1 MSDLQPACKAFQEH
15 VLQNDSTVLPAH
27 LKQRALSVYH
37 KHSSDLL
44 HATALLLA
52 DDDEALADA
61 ICVYFRP
68 YILELCAHL
77 LQVKLNDAHEVLS
90 QTFARVL
97 HTTTRVW
104 PLVKPYLESTK
115 SFFVQLASLSTSRQR
130 RAATTAKLFL
140 QVKPIE
146 CKVLWNWTPFFAL
159 CNSTDHVTQ
168 QNAKIAAS
176 ILLHMDNSTRNAFL
190 TPQAGTTHAS
200 SSTDSQH
207 LALPASWSHVM
218 SVAKSLPP
226 TLCNVC
232 GIVVPFKATSGAA
245 GPTYPPLIETTSTT
259 HALRSLAIAL
269 SVERAILVTGTDGCG
284 KTALIRDLARR
295 TGHTNLVELHLDDQM
310 DSKTLVGSY
319 VCTDIPGEFSWQP
332 GALTQA
338 VTEGRWV
345 VIEDIDRASMDV
357 LAALLPLLTTN
368 ELMVRGQ
375 AITASPGFQLLATSR
390 KSMAAMPKG
399 FPTSLWHH
407 IHLTPLSMDEIQL
420 VLVEGYPQLSAAV
433 VSQMLETFRVVSQ
446 ESSRGIRQSYGRQFS
461 LRDML
466 KWCRRLQTL
475 LGTIEAQHFLT
486 QERRESIVR
495 EAWDVFCMGIR
506 DPVQRVEAAVAVAN
520 LWQVPSEVVEH
531 QLVNHRPVFTSHHKE
546 VQVGRVHLSTMF
558 THQSA
563 TTGHQIPFVLTGH
576 SLRLMEQL
584 AATVATHEPTLLVGE
599 TGCGKTTLI
608 QYLAS
613 ALGQTLVVQNLN
625 VQSDSADLL
634 GGYKPVDMYQLAR
647 PLYMDFV
654 ALFGATF
661 PSSSN
666 AGFLQVIQKAF
677 DAKSF
682 KKMSQGMLKAV
693 KMADATTKKQKT
705 STTTTTTAHQWTAFQ
720 SDLSRFIR
728 QHQQVESSFAFAFV
742 EGQLVQ
748 AMKAGHWILLDEI
761 NLASADTLERLS
773 SVLEGEHSGL
783 SLTEK
788 GDVDLLKPHPNF
800 RVFAAMNPP
809 TDVGKKDL
817 PPSLRNR
824 FTQIY
829 VDECVCPRDLTLI
842 VNHQWKE
849 IANAPIADT
858 VEYSLRTLSRSL
870 LMTKTMLQ
878 KGYSVQRA
886 LYESFSMGF
895 ATQLDASS
903 RVLMVKSIRK
913 TFAPNLKQKELDHPP
928 PKPRKV
934 DDEFE
939 LISSYWVPQ
948 GTLEPFD
955 QAIADPV
962 TNLKKFVLTP
972 SVELNLRHVARS
984 VVIGKYPLLLQ
995 GPTSA
1000 GKTSLILYVAAR
1012 LGQKCVRINNHEHT
1026 DIQEYLGSY
1035 VSDKDGKLTFQ
1046 EGRVLVQAVRLG
1058 WWIILD
1064 ELNLAPSEVLEAL
1077 NRLLDDN
1084 RELFIPETQTTI
1096 QPHPR
1101 FMLFATQNPP
1111 GLYGGRKVLS
1121 RAFRNRFIELQVDE
1135 VPPKELQQILQER
1148 SALPPS
1154 YCSLLITIMLDLQR
1168 IRAQSSVF
1176 AGKAGFITTR
1186 DLLRWAQR
1194 QPTTKQKVA
1203 EEGYFLLA
1211 ERLRKDEDKLV
1222 VQQVLE
1228 KHCGATIDLVWGTP
1242 EHFAQVQTKLSAT
1255 DGKGNSSGLSSI
1267 SITSSLRRLFA
1278 LVGRCLQHQEPV
1290 LLVGDTGAGKTTVC
1304 QLYSLLFDQSLH
1316 ILNCHQHTETADFL
1330 GSLRPVRGKD
1340 AVLNQ
1345 LHTLLQQFTT
1355 LATSFDVDTSALDAV
1370 DTTNVMQLFP
1380 VLEPLLAK
1388 TQHIDDSSL
1397 QTVVQS
1403 LLKLKQRA
1411 IALFEWVDGP
1421 LVTSMKGGDLF
1432 LVDEINLA
1440 DDAVLE
1446 RLNSVLEPARGLVL
1460 AEKGDDAEHITAD
1473 PKWRILATMNPGGD
1487 FGKRELSPALRN
1499 RFTEIWVPSL
1509 SSASDLAIVV
1519 RDRLP
1524 ASSVHLAPSVLQF
1537 VQAFNGHFSLH
1548 GWKVTLRDLLSWL
1561 NFMHVSTLPP
1571 SMAYVQGAALSILD
1585 GLGLGSTQS
1594 LHAAT
1599 SARTTAYGLLLAS
1612 LPPPVPDVLPST
1624 QWETQDTICGVSP
1637 FFIPRG
1643 PQAPVPLPFSLAA
1656 PTTMK
1661 NLQRVLRALQVSR
1674 PILLEGSPG
1683 VGKTSLIHALAQLS
1697 GQTLVRINLSE
1708 QTDVADLFGSDLP
1721 STDPDATSPFTW
1733 CDGVFLRALKAGQW
1747 VLLDELNLAS
1757 QSVLEGLNACLDHRG
1772 TVYIPEIDKSFHC
1785 PSTFRVFAAQ
1795 NPLRQGGGR
1804 KGLPKSF
1811 LNRFTRVVVDTL
1823 ANEDLNIIATALYP
1837 SIDPSTIEKMIA
1849 FNALVHQDTMVQ
1861 GSYGR
1866 QGAPWEF
1873 NLRDVFRWCT
1883 LASALTT
1890 PSVTWYIPMLYTS
1903 RFRTVQDRVC
1913 LERRWRQVFGDTAT
1927 SDDVPPPLFHITPD
1941 SLQVGVAVLPR
1952 ASFSDLSSL
1961 PPLLTQWLEP
1971 TEALMHCVRLQ
1982 WPALLVGPSGSGK
1995 SAIVK
2000 LLASLTG
2007 HRLHELGLSSGTDA
2021 TELLG
2026 CFEQVD
2032 VQRRVQEV
2040 QTELSYA
2047 VQKLQQQCILQ
2058 QEFASVA
2065 QLADAEYAVLE
2076 RQRNWYA
2083 YLSTM
2088 LYICLFANI
2097 ISSRKGHKSELD
2109 PMTVTLLQQLL
2120 ALVVRVVDKHTAIV
2134 LPLSLDSIQEKLDS
2148 IKLLASTAG
2157 RSSCFEWVDGTL
2169 LQALEAG
2176 EWLLLDNVNFC
2187 SASVLDR
2194 LNSLLEINGELLV
2207 NECGVVN
2214 GTLRVVKPHPDFRI
2228 FLAMDAQFGEV
2239 SRAMR
2244 NRCIEIALLP
2254 PNVISTKSNLDMLS
2268 LIQSV
2273 SSIQFPLSIYHQF
2286 QTFHEDMM
2294 QQDRSISWRHAY
2306 NWSQLTQAYVDH
2318 GFATQQACQQAML
2331 DIFGIAID
2339 LVWPP
2344 EPHYAPPS
2352 LSTDVFVRDASAGMT
2367 RLQSRLALYLETP
2380 NMSNNAVLDVV
2391 QLLCGAAAAHWPKS
2405 LLLSNHESWTECAK
2419 TQHSDE
2425 LATAMHPWA
2434 IYRSGQHDGFASPLV
2449 QHAFAKYL
2457 ADESSLQ
2464 HTWNVLASHIKALN
2478 AAMPGLDIHSLY
2490 GNRPA
2495 REILRAEVLQHGD
2508 DTTKAL
2514 WVKVEAVLQ
2523 TLEMVESTWW
2533 HRYEEQTLLGI
2544 NSSGEKRSQFKK
2556 SKREVKPKAG
2566 HTVLNQSYQCF
2577 LHGSDAVDVD
2587 NDVVPVVYPFLSA
2600 LDTCV
2605 HEFVQRTLHHQ
2616 LTRHQ
2621 VSAVQSVLHLRFAWS
2636 HVLTT
2641 EEASVSF
2648 PWHSFLVG
2656 WKWLVKAWQAFGELC
2671 VTDLTTSVVHVH
2683 DMVERMEYAIAT
2695 CIGCARAKDTLWKRG
2710 GHRQL
2715 PPCLTTWTAISAVEK
2730 LAAAC
2735 SNVPSSV
2742 NQLSLV
2748 DLLCTNNS
2756 VFQFQPALVLS
2767 MPPSYVQ
2774 EVLHALT
2781 TYAWFIETSGQS
2793 FDTLKQLP
2801 DALRHQ
2807 LETIQAKYVANHSH
2821 LLVYLQ
2827 PQDDDDD
2834 VNQDATV
2841 LLLSEDE
2848 SPVIASWI
2856 QMQLAPLREFRV
2868 LELELH
2874 IVSTLATLLV
2884 ESDAE
2889 FAATVQSLV
2898 RNLEAFLTLQRQV
2911 HTRSAVTLVP
2921 HQDLLWRAHKYVQ
2934 DDGVVV
2940 VTAADHAEFRDV
2952 VAKHLNSA
2960 MVYFHERLWNSS
2972 VNSLDAISS
2981 RVYHTDADAVTL
2993 SKVGG
2998 FLRLFQAVETT
3009 LAMQYLE
3016 SSSKMPIVD
3025 VTVSTTKLKQAADH
3039 WAIAHQAP
3047 NLFGWSHDYLW
3058 SLVLATLYIFVPRSH
3073 QVYDLLASYRQESSE
3088 SIPTIVQQL
3097 QAASTDTRFTL
3108 SLPVLEA
3115 FLTLYHSYKE
3125 HALLRHGV
3133 SWTLVGLWR
3142 FGLLTPSSPLDPA
3155 LIPLIKRDF
3164 LLGRMAQWA
3173 VHHTVDACMTNLTPQ
3188 DYPVRDPQPLSD
3200 KIDTLQLMAI
3210 ERPCDKN
3217 LFGDLFQDIVR
3228 FATSI
3233 MTKKVVHWCQ
3243 HVDDDDKNAAQLVRE
3258 IKMFQQTTDSFVAR
3272 LQAKYTD
3279 YRDVVEPVVASVYHA
3294 KDGLSLVA
3302 HVLEAKATAHVQ
3314 TLARTVLCMPSP
3326 HTHHATAEVLLKH
3339 SDTLNEHH
3347 VSTVDRLTA
3356 ALNQVELHYRNQASL
3371 RPHAHHAM
3379 VDTAPAI
3386 FDAFLQLWSENQA
3399 KLERE
3404 KEQADALYK
3413 FKTRTLEIESEEQ
3426 LLEKEYRQQFPDFAK
3441 AFSDLLATDTL
3452 DGANPNSEDEK
3463 EPSPLPDHVVHFV
3476 AACHERLFVH
3486 TWATGTSLKS
3496 AWIKKYAL
3504 GFHLKPSLNSL
3515 LDAQL
3520 DTDTRGGHLVYTQH
3534 VLDEQA
3540 ACDTV
3545 PFLQLSASYVANI
3558 DFHRDPHVKE
3568 VVLVRK
3574 PLQRMMLRL
3583 QSLLIQWPDNA
3594 ILQKLLLVS
3603 NRLRQ
3608 MSNQVPLAQILVG
3621 VELLLK
3627 NAQEWQA
3634 IASKDVSIQE
3644 EMAALSALV
3653 VRWRKLELY
3662 SWPQLMVIKERSF
3675 QLEAR
3680 KAWFHLYSL
3689 LTAKPEIQEVGAVN
3703 LNWMVVPAP
3712 LESAWLDS
3720 WRYKLFDTMEGFLRS
3735 CTVGQFQTRL
3745 VLLYSFCSQLFAA
3758 HYAETS
3764 AETYRLACMMYH
3776 LYRYY
3781 AQHLTYN
3788 LHPMWARLPQPIQTK
3803 LDEFVKISKWDEQ
3816 TYYSL
3821 ALSAEKSH
3829 RKLMKFVRD
3838 YEEVLNMPM
3847 QAFLDRVIDGNI
3859 TSEKYDGIQAL
3870 QSTWIELKTRQD
3882 PIEVDDEDAED
3893 VEIPIWRVVAVPHVD
3908 KSATFDLPEALTQVA
3923 ESNALRW
3930 LLQLPSLSRKI
3941 HKFATHELLSDK
3953 TLRVNQQGRHLSEE
3967 LCTAVLLRIDS
3978 LKAETAPKGAKKK
3991 ALIDL
3996 LAELKNQG
4004 WSTLKTKTP
4013 PQQAHIQSLL
4023 ELEIPRV
4030 ESSLRL
4036 HASAHP
4042 STADDPLPIW
4052 AQADSY
4058 YYRYLAQLQALRY
4071 TVISGYNKDIS
4082 WSEVDKMSGYAENM
4096 LHSILQQRASL
4107 ESMAH
4112 THEGLLQHLHV
4123 LTQGPSPWIHAQET
4137 LKKWHAQQTEDL
4149 LQLLQWVDELRLA
4162 HPHHPLL
4169 ETSKGLLRQCGKD
4182 LKRTQLPQTSGVPT
4196 RPMDD
4201 GNFDTSTSYG
4211 FQDKSPSPIVGFSPE
4226 VLARDIQLLNPE
4238 PLLKNAREI
4247 ALICAHVRAVLVETS
4262 LTSITAPLAAVE
4274 QRNLE
4279 WVQSHQRDDADDV
4292 ESTTFTDDQVEF
4304 VTSFAQRLNG
4314 VVESVLVS
4322 IQKACD
4328 YVAHDGKV
4336 DETPT
4341 LQKCQDYL
4349 LQLVHSTRVNHLST
4363 QMDEL
4368 WQFLKNDMRSEW
4380 SHVYQSCVRW
4390 MQALL
4395 PSWKLVVAWHHQL
4408 LSDVVYVHK
4417 SMSKCDY
4424 VMIRIFRTL
4433 LSNGFC
4439 KAPEESEEKDGG
4451 GNMNFEDDVE
4461 GTGMGE
4467 GDGKKDVSDQIE
4479 DEEQLLGLK
4488 GDEPQEPPEK
4498 KKDEDQDKGLEMQND
4513 FDGAME
4519 DVPEDDDKDDDD
4531 KDEDDKEELDREMGE
4546 FDEDNIVD
4554 EKRWGEDSDDEDENI
4569 DKEKEKFDDQSK
4581 MDEGE
4586 ALEDE
4591 VRGKDGDEDEK
4602 DKKEED
4608 KPKEKPPADNAGNDD
4623 DDESKEDEDG
4633 NMPDD
4638 DGVNEDTEDKYEDE
4652 HEELAPRDALP
4663 DDEEQKKDEDE
4674 FADDMN
4680 LDGEDKEE
4688 QEAAD
4693 IDETMPDEDQ
4703 PEDGEDGDP
4712 TADPDQNDDDEETKE
4727 DEDEPEAV
4735 PLGAGNEEQEMDVPS
4750 NDDPE
4755 TDKTD
4760 DQPPPP
4766 PPETEK
4772 NEESKSAGAVAGVES
4787 KDGQDALE
4795 PQDRDE
4801 NNEDDDDDA
4810 AEDADRP
4817 DDEDTTTEQQQGAQS
4832 NPNGSEL
4839 KPVVGAESQEEQSR
4853 ERKDPNPYRS
4863 PEKAQEHWRRR
4874 MEILDTNQTQ
4884 NESQA
4889 NEKPDD
4895 KDEQGGV
4902 GEMADEDD
4910 KNVDLALAPTDDA
4923 AVPEGMMEEDED
4935 DSNDLDKKDDD
4946 AAKQPDP
4953 VKEDKPNDQPKAAA
4967 PQDPLDAKPSNKNK
4981 PDGLTA
4987 DNVDVEMDNPDD
4999 DSENDLASQDFSMEN
5014 ADEFAPVVASGV
5026 DVGNKDDQTEL
5037 LEADEVDIDALRAD
5051 LDASMQLQTVD
5062 SIERGTALW
5071 STYDQITRAGAQ
5083 RLCEQLRLVLAPMLR
5098 SRLQGDYRTGKRI
5111 NMRKVIP
5118 YIASSFRKDKIWLRR
5133 TKPSKRAY
5141 QVMVAIDDSESMA
5154 DNHAG
5159 RLALEA
5165 LTTLCKGMTQLEVGE
5180 IAVVKF
5186 GEKVNLLHPFDMPFT
5201 DDTGARVI
5209 RAFQF
5214 NQTKTHMVDTLEAIQ
5229 GLLNQAKQNA
5239 SGHGNTE
5246 ITQIVFLISD
5256 GRFDKDGR
5264 TKMQKLVQA
5273 AMEQQQLIVL
5283 LIVDHPKDGQG
5294 ICDTQSVS
5302 FVKGKVEMT
5311 PYMDNF
5317 PFPYY
5322 VIMKNTTMLPE
5333 TLCNALRQWFELLQ
5347 GSD

>member
-1 MSDLQPACKAFQEH
+1 MSDLHPACKAFQEH
-15 VLQNDSTVLPAH
+15 VLEDASTVLPAH
-27 LKQRALSVYH
+27 LKQKALAVYR
-37 KHSSDLL
+37 KHSNDVL

-52 DDDEALADA
+52 DDDDVVANA
-61 ICVYFRP
+61 IAVYFRP
-68 YILELCAHL
+68 FILELCAHL
-77 LQVKLNDAHEVLS
+77 LQTKLKDAHEVLTYAFS
-90 QTFARVL
+90 RAM

-104 PLVKPYLESTK
+104 PLVKPYLESAP
-115 SFFVQLASLSTSRQR
+115 SFFFQLSSMSTPRQR
-130 RAATTAKLFL
+130 RAATTAKLLL

-146 CKVLWNWTPFFAL
+146 CKSLWNWTPFFAL
-159 CNSTDHVTQ
+159 CTSTDATTQ
-168 QNAKIAAS
+168 ANAKIAVS
-176 ILLHMDNSTRNAFL
+176 ILLHMDNPTRNTFL
-190 TPQAGTTHAS
+190 APQ
-200 SSTDSQH
+200 TDSTTTNHDSSAAASPNQIT
-207 LALPASWSHVM
+207 LPASWTHVM
-218 SVAKSLPP
+218 SVANDLPP
-226 TLCNVC
+226 SLCNVC
-232 GIVVPFKATSGAA
+232 GIVVPYKATSVS

-284 KTALIRDLARR
+284 KTAIIRDLARR
-295 TGHTNLVELHLDDQM
+295 TGRTNLVELHLDDQM

-332 GALTQA
+332 GALTRA

-368 ELMVRGQ
+368 TLMVRGQ
-375 AITASPGFQLLATSR
+375 TITAAPGFQLLSTSR

-407 IHLTPLSMDEIQL
+407 IHLSPLSMDEIQL
-420 VLVEGYPQLSAAV
+420 VLVQGYPQLSQAV
-433 VSQMLETFRVVSQ
+433 VTHMLDTFRVVSQ
-446 ESSRGIRQSYGRQFS
+446 ESSRAIRQSYGRQFS

-466 KWCRRLQTL
+466 KWCRRLQTFI
-475 LGTIEAQHFLT
+475 GAIDANHFLT
-486 QERRESIVR
+486 QERREAIVR

-506 DPVQRVEAAVAVAN
+506 DPVQRVEAAMAVGT
-520 LWQVPSEVVEH
+520 LWQVPTEVVEQ
-531 QLVNHRPVFTSHHKE
+531 QLVNHRPAFTSHHNE

-558 THQSA
+558 THQ
-563 TTGHQIPFVLTGH
+563 TTTRGTASIDGFPRMTKLWPKTLTGTTYVGHQIPFVLTGH

-584 AATVATHEPTLLVGE
+584 AATVSTHEPTLLVGE

-666 AGFLQVIQKAF
+666 AAFLQVIQKAF
-677 DAKSF
+677 EAKSF

-693 KMADATTKKQKT
+693 KMAEATTKKQKT
-705 STTTTTTAHQWTAFQ
+705 TSSTSVASQWTAFQ

-829 VDECVCPRDLTLI
+829 VDECVCPRDLTLL

-849 IANAPIADT
+849 IANAP
-858 VEYSLRTLSRSL
+858 S
-870 LMTKTMLQ
+870 
-878 KGYSVQRA
+878 
-886 LYESFSMGF
+886 
-895 ATQLDASS
+895 
-903 RVLMVKSIRK
+903 
-913 TFAPNLKQKELDHPP
+913 
-928 PKPRKV
+928 
-934 DDEFE
+934 DEVYE

-948 GTLEPFD
+948 GTLEPVD
-955 QAIADPV
+955 QAHADPV

-972 SVELNLRHVARS
+972 SVELNLRHIARS

-1046 EGRVLVQAVRLG
+1046 EGVLVQAVRLG
-1058 WWIILD
+1058 WWIVLD

-1148 SALPPS
+1148 CGFWSSALPPS
-1154 YCSLLITIMLDLQR
+1154 FCSLLITIMLDLQR

-1194 QPTTKQKVA
+1194 QPTTKQHVA

-1228 KHCGATIDLVWGTP
+1228 KHCGASIDLEALYNGQPDSTRIIGQDEPNMVWGTP
-1242 EHFAQVQTKLSAT
+1242 EQFAQVQDKLASS

-1267 SITSSLRRLFA
+1267 SITASLRRLFA

-1340 AVLNQ
+1340 AVLSQ
-1345 LHTLLQQFTT
+1345 LRSLLQQFTT
-1355 LATSFDVDTSALDAV
+1355 IATSFDMDTSPLNAV
-1370 DTTNVMQLFP
+1370 DPSNVMQLFP
-1380 VLEPLLAK
+1380 VLDPLLAK
-1388 TQHIDDSSL
+1388 AKAIDDSTL
-1397 QTVVQS
+1397 HGVVQS
-1403 LLKLKQRA
+1403 LSQLKQRA
-1411 IALFEWVDGP
+1411 VALFEWVDGP
-1421 LVTSMKGGDLF
+1421 LVTSMKAGDLF

-1509 SSASDLAIVV
+1509 SSVSDLAIVV
-1519 RDRLP
+1519 KDRLP
-1524 ASSVHLAPSVLQF
+1524 ASCAYLAPSVMQF
-1537 VQAFNGHFSLH
+1537 VQGFNSQFSSQ

-1561 NFMHVSTLPP
+1561 NFMQVSTLPP
-1571 SMAYVQGAALSILD
+1571 AMAFVQGAGLSILD

-1599 SARTTAYGLLLAS
+1599 TARTAAYGLLLAA
-1612 LPPPVPDVLPST
+1612 LPPPVPDVLPSMT
-1624 QWETQDTICGVSP
+1624 WESNDTVCGVSP

-1656 PTTMK
+1656 PTTMT
-1661 NLQRVLRALQVSR
+1661 NLQRVLRALQVPR

-1811 LNRFTRVVVDTL
+1811 LNRFTRVVVDSL
-1823 ANEDLNIIATALYP
+1823 GNKDLNIIATALYP
-1837 SIDPSTIEKMIA
+1837 SIAPSTIQKMIE
-1849 FNALVHQDTMVQ
+1849 FNALVHQDTMVS
-1861 GSYGR
+1861 GTYGR

-1883 LASALTT
+1883 LASTLTT
-1890 PSVTWYIPMLYTS
+1890 PAVTWYIPMLYKS
-1903 RFRTVQDRVC
+1903 RFRTVQDRLC
-1913 LERRWRQVFGDTAT
+1913 LERRWREVFGEADHST
-1927 SDDVPPPLFHITPD
+1927 SDDVPPPVFYVTPD
-1941 SLQVGVAVLPR
+1941 SLQIGVAVLPR
-1952 ASFSDLSSL
+1952 ASYSDLSSL

-1971 TEALMHCVRLQ
+1971 MEALMHCVRLQ

-2032 VQRRVQEV
+2032 VQRRVQQV
-2040 QTELSYA
+2040 QNELSHA
-2047 VQKLQQQCILQ
+2047 VQSLQQQCLLKND
-2058 QEFASVA
+2058 FASVTK
-2065 QLADAEYAVLE
+2065 LADAEYAVCE
-2076 RQRNWYA
+2076 RQRNW
-2083 YLSTM
+2083 
-2088 LYICLFANI
+2088 
-2097 ISSRKGHKSELD
+2097 KGHQSELD
-2109 PMTVTLLQQLL
+2109 PLMLTLLQQLMGY
-2120 ALVVRVVDKHTAIV
+2120 AVQVAEAMSATIPS
-2134 LPLSLDSIQEKLDS
+2134 LPGIEEKLDS

-2244 NRCIEIALLP
+2244 NRCIEVALLP
-2254 PNVISTKSNLDMLS
+2254 PNVISTKSNLDLLS
-2268 LIQSV
+2268 LMHSASSV
-2273 SSIQFPLSIYHQF
+2273 QFPLSIYSQF
-2286 QTFHEDMM
+2286 QCFHADMM
-2294 QQDRSISWRHAY
+2294 QQDRTMSWRHAY
-2306 NWSQLTQAYVDH
+2306 NWSQLTQAYMDH
-2318 GFATQQACQQAML
+2318 GYTMHQACQQAML
-2331 DIFGIAID
+2331 DIYGISID
-2339 LVWPP
+2339 LVWPA
-2344 EPHYAPPS
+2344 EPHYAPPA
-2352 LSTDVFVRDASAGMT
+2352 LSTELFVRDSCRGMT
-2367 RLQSRLALYLETP
+2367 HMQSRLALFLETP
-2380 NMSNNAVLDVV
+2380 GVTNFAVLNVV
-2391 QLLCGAAAAHWPKS
+2391 ELLCGAAEAQWPKS
-2405 LLLSNHESWTECAK
+2405 LLLNNQESWTECAK
-2419 TQHSDE
+2419 FQRTDD
-2425 LATAMHPWA
+2425 LATTLLPWA
-2434 IYRSGQHDGFASPLV
+2434 IYRSGQHNGFASPIAK
-2449 QHAFAKYL
+2449 HAFATWL
-2457 ADESSLQ
+2457 SDEPSFQ
-2464 HTWNVLASHIKALN
+2464 NTWNLLASHIKALN
-2478 AAMPGLDIHSLY
+2478 ASMPGLDIHSLY

-2495 REILRAEVLQHGD
+2495 REILRAEVSQHGD
-2508 DTTKAL
+2508 DNSKLL
-2514 WVKVEAVLQ
+2514 WSKVEAVLQ

-2533 HRYEEQTLLGI
+2533 DRYVEQKLLGI
-2544 NSSGEKRSQFKK
+2544 KSLTESIHKK
-2556 SKREVKPKAG
+2556 SKREVQHAATS
-2566 HTVLNQSYQCF
+2566 HSVLNQSYQCF
-2577 LHGSDAVDVD
+2577 LHGADAVDVD
-2587 NDVVPVVYPFLSA
+2587 NDIVPVVS
-2600 LDTCV
+2600 V
-2605 HEFVQRTLHHQ
+2605 R
-2616 LTRHQ
+2616 
-2621 VSAVQSVLHLRFAWS
+2621 VSIAVQSVMHLRFSWS
-2636 HVLTT
+2636 SVLTT
-2641 EEASVSF
+2641 EEASTAF
-2648 PWHSFLVG
+2648 PWHLFLVG
-2656 WKWLVKAWQAFGELC
+2656 WKWLIKAWQTFGQLC
-2671 VTDLTTSVVHVH
+2671 LHDQDLSTSVVQVH

-2715 PPCLTTWTAISAVEK
+2715 PPYLTTWTAISAVEK
-2730 LAAAC
+2730 LATAC
-2735 SNVPSSV
+2735 AVVPSTV

-2756 VFQFQPALVLS
+2756 VYQFEPALVMS
-2767 MPPSYVQ
+2767 VPMSYAQ

-2781 TYAWFIETSGQS
+2781 TYAWFIETSGHS
-2793 FDTLKQLP
+2793 FQTLKQLP
-2801 DALRHQ
+2801 DALCNQ
-2807 LETIQAKYVANHSH
+2807 LDQIQAKYVATHSH
-2821 LLVYLQ
+2821 LLVHVQ
-2827 PQDDDDD
+2827 PQEDDDAT
-2834 VNQDATV
+2834 NQDATV
-2841 LLLSEDE
+2841 LLLSDDE

-2856 QMQLAPLREFRV
+2856 QMQLTPLREFRL

-2874 IVSTLATLLV
+2874 IVSTLAKLV
-2884 ESDAE
+2884 VEADEAYT
-2889 FAATVQSLV
+2889 AMVQHLV
-2898 RNLEAFLTLQRQV
+2898 SNLESFLTLQRQV
-2911 HTRSAVTLVP
+2911 KSRSAVTLVP
-2921 HQDLLWRAHKYVQ
+2921 YQDLLWRAHKYVEE
-2934 DDGVVV
+2934 D
-2940 VTAADHAEFRDV
+2940 AAMASTCDHAQFRDV
-2952 VAKHLNSA
+2952 VAKHINST

-2972 VNSLDAISS
+2972 VNVLDQVSCRI
-2981 RVYHTDADAVTL
+2981 YHTESDPVTL
-2993 SKVGG
+2993 TRVGG
-2998 FLRLFQAVETT
+2998 LVRLFQAVETT
-3009 LAMQYLE
+3009 VAMQYLE
-3016 SSSKMPIVD
+3016 PCSRMPIVD
-3025 VTVSTTKLKQAADH
+3025 VTASTTKLKQTVDH
-3039 WAIAHQAP
+3039 WSTTHPTPA
-3047 NLFGWSHDYLW
+3047 LFTWSDDYLW
-3058 SLVLATLYIFVPRSH
+3058 SLVLSTLYVFVQRPHS
-3073 QVYDLLASYRQESSE
+3073 VYDLLTTFRQSSAASAVPR
-3088 SIPTIVQQL
+3088 ILQL
-3097 QAASTDTRFTL
+3097 FQAASADSRFTS
-3108 SLPVLEA
+3108 SLPVLES
-3115 FLTLYHSYKE
+3115 FLTLYHAYQDQP
-3125 HALLRHGV
+3125 LLRQGV

-3155 LIPLIKRDF
+3155 LIPLIKREY

-3173 VHHTVDACMTNLTPQ
+3173 VQHTVDACMTELSPQ
-3188 DYPVRDPQPLSD
+3188 DYPVRDPQTLSD
-3200 KIDTLQLMAI
+3200 KIDALQLKAI
-3210 ERPCDKN
+3210 ERPCGKHV
-3217 LFGDLFQDIVR
+3217 FGDLFQDIVR
-3228 FATSI
+3228 FSTSVLTNKI
-3233 MTKKVVHWCQ
+3233 VHWCDQ
-3243 HVDDDDKNAAQLVRE
+3243 VGADSTARSQLTRE

-3272 LQAKYTD
+3272 LQTKYSD
-3279 YRDVVEPVVASVYHA
+3279 YRDVVEPVVASVYHV

-3302 HVLEAKATAHVQ
+3302 HALDNKTTSQ
-3314 TLARTVLCMPSP
+3314 IQSIARTLLCIPSP
-3326 HTHHATAEVLLKH
+3326 ESHHATAEILLKH
-3339 SDTLNEHH
+3339 QDTWNEHN
-3347 VSTVDRLTA
+3347 VSTVHRLTA
-3356 ALNQVELHYRNQASL
+3356 ALNQVELHYRNQSSL
-3371 RPHAHHAM
+3371 RPDSHHAM

-3386 FDAFLQLWSENQA
+3386 FGEFVQLWSENQA
-3399 KLERE
+3399 KIERE
-3404 KEQADALYK
+3404 KEEAEALYK

-3441 AFSDLLATDTL
+3441 AFSDLLGSDRV
-3452 DGANPNSEDEK
+3452 DGPDNNDSPDAV
-3463 EPSPLPDHVVHFV
+3463 PSPLPDHVVHFV
-3476 AACHERLFVH
+3476 ATCHERLFVH
-3486 TWATGTSLKS
+3486 TWANGTSLKE
-3496 AWIKKYAL
+3496 AWVKKYAL
-3504 GFHLKPSLNSL
+3504 GFHLKASFNTLFDP
-3515 LDAQL
+3515 DL
-3520 DTDTRGGHLVYTQH
+3520 DTAARGGHVVYTQH

-3540 ACDTV
+3540 ACESI
-3545 PFLQLSASYVANI
+3545 PFSQLSAAYVANI
-3558 DFHRDPHVKE
+3558 DFHRDPHIKE
-3568 VVLVRK
+3568 VVMVRK
-3574 PLQRMMLRL
+3574 PLQRLMLRL

-3627 NAQEWQA
+3627 HAQEWQA

-3644 EMAALSALV
+3644 EMNALSGLV
-3653 VRWRKLELY
+3653 VRYAPYHLSVLLTSVPSSRWRKLELY

-3680 KAWFHLYSL
+3680 KAWFHMYSL
-3689 LTAKPEIQEVGAVN
+3689 LTAKPESDAVGEVN

-3712 LESAWLDS
+3712 LEKDWLES

-3745 VLLYSFCSQLFAA
+3745 VLVFAFCSQLFAS
-3758 HYAETS
+3758 HYAD
-3764 AETYRLACMMYH
+3764 ANPETYRLACMMYH

-3781 AQHLTYN
+3781 AQHLKYN
-3788 LHPMWARLPQPIQTK
+3788 LHPMWARLRQPIQTK
-3803 LDEFVKISKWDEQ
+3803 LNEFVKISKWDEQ

-3821 ALSAEKSH
+3821 AQSAEKSH
-3829 RKLMKFVRD
+3829 RTLMKFVRD
-3838 YEEVLNMPM
+3838 YEEILAMPM

-3870 QSTWIELKTRQD
+3870 QSTWLELKTRQD
-3882 PIEVDDEDAED
+3882 PIEEDDENGED
-3893 VEIPIWRVVAVPHVD
+3893 VAVPIWRVGPVPPVD
-3908 KSATFDLPEALTQVA
+3908 KSVSVELPDALTKVAEAL
-3923 ESNALRW
+3923 SLRW
-3930 LLQLPSLSRKI
+3930 VVQLPSLSRKI
-3941 HKFATHELLSDK
+3941 HKFATHELLSET
-3953 TLRVNQQGRHLSEE
+3953 TLRSNQQGRHLSEE
-3967 LCTAVLLRIDS
+3967 LSTAVLQRIES
-3978 LKAETAPKGAKKK
+3978 LKSETAPKGAKKK
-3991 ALIDL
+3991 ALVDL

-4023 ELEIPRV
+4023 ELGVPGV
-4030 ESSLRL
+4030 EASLRL
-4036 HASAHP
+4036 HASVCPTTAHEE
-4042 STADDPLPIW
+4042 PLPVW
-4052 AQADSY
+4052 TQADSY
-4058 YYRYLAQLQALRY
+4058 YYRYLAQLQNLRF
-4071 TVISGYNKDIS
+4071 TVISGYNKDMS

-4096 LHSILQQRASL
+4096 LHSILQQRAVL
-4107 ESMAH
+4107 GSMAH

-4123 LTQGPSPWIHAQET
+4123 LAQGPSPWIHAQDT
-4137 LKKWHAQQTEDL
+4137 LKAWHAQQADDL
-4149 LQLLQWVDELRLA
+4149 LQLSQWVDELRLVR
-4162 HPHHPLL
+4162 PHHRLL
-4169 ETSKGLLRQCGKD
+4169 DTSSQLLHQCGKG
-4182 LKRTQLPQTSGVPT
+4182 LKRTQLPQTSGVPA
-4196 RPMDD
+4196 RPVDD
-4201 GNFDTSTSYG
+4201 GNFDSSTSFG
-4211 FQDKSPSPIVGFSPE
+4211 FQDKAPSPIVGFSPE
-4226 VLARDIQLLNPE
+4226 VLARDIQLLRPDS
-4238 PLLKNAREI
+4238 LIQNAHQINEI
-4247 ALICAHVRAVLVETS
+4247 CSHVRAVLVEAS
-4262 LTSITAPLAAVE
+4262 VTSIEVPLTNVQLRNDEWLQKTLQQRVLSGCEVSAFSVE
-4274 QRNLE
+4274 QE
-4279 WVQSHQRDDADDV
+4279 
-4292 ESTTFTDDQVEF
+4292 EF
-4304 VTSFAQRLNG
+4304 VATFAQKLNG
-4314 VVESVLVS
+4314 VVESILVS

-4328 YVAHDGKV
+4328 HVAQEEED
-4336 DETPT
+4336 DSPT
-4341 LQKCQDYL
+4341 LLKCQHNL
-4349 LQLVHSTRVNHLST
+4349 LQLVQSSRVHQLCA
-4363 QMDEL
+4363 QMDDL
-4368 WQFLKNDMRSEW
+4368 WQFLKANMRADW
-4380 SHVYQSCVRW
+4380 SVVYQRCVGW
-4390 MQALL
+4390 MQLLL
-4395 PSWKLVVAWHHQL
+4395 PSWKLIVAWHHQL
-4408 LSDVVYVHK
+4408 LCDVVYVHK
-4417 SMSKCDY
+4417 SMSKCNY

-4433 LSNGFC
+4433 ISNGFC
-4439 KAPEESEEKDGG
+4439 KAPEENDATESS
-4451 GNMNFEDDVE
+4451 GNLNFEDDVE

-4488 GDEPQEPPEK
+4488 GDEPQEPQEK
-4498 KKDEDQDKGLEMQND
+4498 KKDDDQDNGLEMQND
-4513 FDGAME
+4513 FEGTME
-4519 DVPEDDDKDDDD
+4519 DVPDDDD
-4531 KDEDDKEELDREMGE
+4531 NDDTNDDKEELDREMGD

-4554 EKRWGEDSDDEDENI
+4554 EKRWGEDSDDEDDSI

-4581 MDEGE
+4581 MDQGV

-4591 VRGKDGDEDEK
+4591 VRGKDGDDNDEK
-4602 DKKEED
+4602 DKND
-4608 KPKEKPPADNAGNDD
+4608 DEKPTEKPANDD
-4623 DDESKEDEDG
+4623 DDSKDDDG

-4638 DGVNEDTEDKYEDE
+4638 AVNEDTEDKYEEE
-4652 HEELAPRDALP
+4652 HDDVAPRDALP
-4663 DDEEQKKDEDE
+4663 DDDDDQKKEEDE

-4680 LDGEDKEE
+4680 LDGEDKDNEE
-4688 QEAAD
+4688 DAAD
-4693 IDETMPDEDQ
+4693 IDDAMPEEEPPNAND
-4703 PEDGEDGDP
+4703 DGDEQ
-4712 TADPDQNDDDEETKE
+4712 TADPDQENEDDNQVDEEE
-4727 DEDEPEAV
+4727 EPEAV
-4735 PLGAGNEEQEMDVPS
+4735 PLGAGAEEQEMDVPS
-4750 NDDPE
+4750 NDDPD
-4755 TDKTD
+4755 TDKAD
-4760 DQPPPP
+4760 DLP
-4766 PPETEK
+4766 PPEAEK
-4772 NEESKSAGAVAGVES
+4772 QHESKSAGAVAGVES

-4795 PQDRDE
+4795 PQDHDE
-4801 NNEDDDDDA
+4801 SKEDEDA
-4810 AEDADRP
+4810 ADEGEHP
-4817 DDEDTTTEQQQGAQS
+4817 DDENTSTEQQQGAQS

-4839 KPVVGAESQEEQSR
+4839 KPVVGAESEEEQSR
-4853 ERKDPNPYRS
+4853 ERKEPNPYRN
-4863 PEKAQEHWRRR
+4863 PEEAQEHWRRR
-4874 MEILDTNQTQ
+4874 MDILDTNQTQ
-4884 NESQA
+4884 HETQ
-4889 NEKPDD
+4889 PDPKD
-4895 KDEQGGV
+4895 KQREDDQGGV
-4902 GEMADEDD
+4902 GEMADQEDT
-4910 KNVDLALAPTDDA
+4910 NVDLALAPTDDA
-4923 AVPEGMMEEDED
+4923 AVPEGMMDEEDEASD
-4935 DSNDLDKKDDD
+4935 GDNEAKDDAND
-4946 AAKQPDP
+4946 ATKHTNPI
-4953 VKEDKPNDQPKAAA
+4953 KEDKPNESAAA
-4967 PQDPLDAKPSNKNK
+4967 ALQDPLDAKPSNKHK

-4987 DNVDVEMDNPDD
+4987 DSVDEDMEAREADSDNSQNDVQD
-4999 DSENDLASQDFSMEN
+4999 FDMVENDD
-5014 ADEFAPVVASGV
+5014 FAPVVASGV
-5026 DVGNKDDQTEL
+5026 DNDSSNQL
-5037 LEADEVDIDALRAD
+5037 NDETNAAPVDIDALRAE
-5051 LDASMQLQTVD
+5051 LDAAMQLQTVD
-5062 SIERGTALW
+5062 SIERGTVLW

-5180 IAVVKF
+5180 ISVVKF
-5186 GEKVNLLHPFDMPFT
+5186 GETVNLLHPFDMPFT
-5201 DDTGARVI
+5201 DDAGARVI
-5209 RAFQF
+5209 RSFHF
-5214 NQTKTHMVDTLEAIQ
+5214 KQTKTHMVDTLEAIQ

-5239 SGHGNTE
+5239 SSHSNTD

-5283 LIVDHPKDGQG
+5283 LIVDHPKDGHG

-5322 VIMKNTTMLPE
+5322 VIMKNTSMLPE

-5347 GSD
+5347 GTE